1 MKYGPLIFLGV
12 FFTLAASWTGLVLAP
27 QLQYGGLGEIQI
39 EETGRPYPLAR
50 TGLAEM
56 GRAVYQANGC
66 IYCHSQQVRPAGFG
80 ADLARGWGRRRS
92 VSRDYVWDQP
102 VMLGTMRTGPD
113 LTDIGERQSSTDWHL
128 SHLYDPQI
136 TSKGSVMAPF
146 AFLFEKHKIDRSPSP
161 QALRLPSSIAP
172 GPGWEVVPKPDA
184 EALVG
189 YLLSLKVN
197 TALPEAP
204 LGE

>member
-12 FFTLAASWTGLVLAP
+12 FFTLAASWSGLVLAP

-50 TGLAEM
+50 TGLAES

-146 AFLFEKHKIDRSPSP
+146 AFLFEKRKIDRRPSP
-161 QALRLPSSIAP
+161 QALRLPPSIAP
-172 GPGWEVVPKPDA
+172 EPGWEVVPKPDA

-204 LGE
+204 LGK